1 MKRRGSALLI
11 VLGVLAFLVV
21 SAVAF
26 SAFMRRARL
35 PSSYLRR
42 SVAARELAKGALA
55 RAIDEIDRAIA
66 DDVHPG
72 IGVRSSNKWRNR
84 VFFRGDAEVD
94 ISQTAPTLTFEGLA
108 YVPPPLV
115 NEARYWSRK
124 TPTAVW
130 SSFGYD
136 TGRYAYC
143 ALDVSDY
150 FDVNRLVADY
160 PRSSAANRRITIAHI
175 LEGNHKVAPEGDY
188 AGVWD
193 DFMERF
199 RDIDEESLEIRFD
212 SASKMPLISLA
223 DFNLALGDEGSIGN
237 GNGKMMSPFAEYIK
251 AGKGSFYPAEGTA
264 QLEMYSAM
272 TFVTDGWFPKS
283 KKTLSGNGNNAI
295 ETYDLADGRYQPY
308 KMTDLQNGGPL
319 VLSRTTALY
328 KTQVAPSQE
337 AKTWYDRLSGL
348 GMTALADYLD
358 ADRVPISLAVPTTE
372 RVPMICG
379 VEPKFAGSP
388 SFGVERIDMAP
399 TGWDGGSLPPDNSQV
414 TERKIEQ
421 VVRWIVSPDGLAQA
435 FQGGRIHTIVAYP
448 FLHKDDADS
457 SRWTLDG
464 KFALF
469 FTSETSVPFRT
480 RNIDDTEVLH
490 LASTTLPD
498 SGINLETGVMT
509 VKLEGGPNFPAKIS
523 DEESAIWEGD
533 LDLRAGVRLA
543 TDLANPGNELLK
555 VTYQWTQTRQ
565 QNPQGGFTDWTP
577 TFATVKADPAA
588 AGATLKAHTA
598 LPALNADTRVRD
610 ADFADNALT
619 EKLSANPGWSKRVHL
634 NAAVWLR
641 IKDSDGNVVDMVP
654 ASIRDDAFQNSR
666 NDPTVRLLTSGSAAL
681 EISYW
686 PLLKFG
692 TGVAFDFGIA
702 GMESLE
708 NAATDMSISPA
719 AVMVPDPRH
728 NHMPENWYAE
738 SAGNI
743 TKSKWLETNL
753 AGGNDRDG
761 DIFMAT
767 SDAGYLQSVYELA
780 FLPRFT
786 NLETVGNYGN
796 SGNYNIPQNNWND
809 NEYATDAGHTLN
821 EKFMWRTYDPIGD
834 NEMAFENLPFTSEGT
849 GMKVNPY
856 SDSTNVLM
864 AAFANTPVDWR
875 RASTNQMAGA
885 TDYAT
890 MSVADFNKK
899 YAWNEYSEGGKFA
912 WEDLQ
917 KVAGHF
923 MWRMRNAG
931 NSSWQTVWNDID
943 WYGLCSDGKV
953 FASGG
958 GQDMEMSGTTDEIWD
973 VDRKFFY
980 GYWRDCFA
988 AKQQLF
994 LIFVRAEPLM
1004 LGGGTADQMPP
1015 QLGARAVALV
1025 WRDPATPSGAT
1036 SGYPHRT
1043 RLLFYRPLD

>member
-1 MKRRGSALLI
+1 M
-11 VLGVLAFLVV
+11 
-21 SAVAF
+21 
-26 SAFMRRARL
+26 
-35 PSSYLRR
+35 
-42 SVAARELAKGALA
+42 
-55 RAIDEIDRAIA
+55 
-66 DDVHPG
+66 
-72 IGVRSSNKWRNR
+72 
-84 VFFRGDAEVD
+84 
-94 ISQTAPTLTFEGLA
+94 
-108 YVPPPLV
+108 
-115 NEARYWSRK
+115 
-124 TPTAVW
+124 
-130 SSFGYD
+130 
-136 TGRYAYC
+136 
-143 ALDVSDY
+143 
-150 FDVNRLVADY
+150 
-160 PRSSAANRRITIAHI
+160 
-175 LEGNHKVAPEGDY
+175 
-188 AGVWD
+188 
-193 DFMERF
+193 
-199 RDIDEESLEIRFD
+199 
-212 SASKMPLISLA
+212 
-223 DFNLALGDEGSIGN
+223 
-237 GNGKMMSPFAEYIK
+237 
-251 AGKGSFYPAEGTA
+251 
-264 QLEMYSAM
+264 
-272 TFVTDGWFPKS
+272 
-283 KKTLSGNGNNAI
+283 
-295 ETYDLADGRYQPY
+295 
-308 KMTDLQNGGPL
+308 
-319 VLSRTTALY
+319 
-328 KTQVAPSQE
+328 
-337 AKTWYDRLSGL
+337 
-348 GMTALADYLD
+348 
-358 ADRVPISLAVPTTE
+358 
-372 RVPMICG
+372 
-379 VEPKFAGSP
+379 
-388 SFGVERIDMAP
+388 
-399 TGWDGGSLPPDNSQV
+399 
-414 TERKIEQ
+414 
-421 VVRWIVSPDGLAQA
+421 
-435 FQGGRIHTIVAYP
+435 
-448 FLHKDDADS
+448 
-457 SRWTLDG
+457 
-464 KFALF
+464 
-469 FTSETSVPFRT
+469 
-480 RNIDDTEVLH
+480 
-490 LASTTLPD
+490 
-498 SGINLETGVMT
+498 
-509 VKLEGGPNFPAKIS
+509 
-523 DEESAIWEGD
+523 
-533 LDLRAGVRLA
+533 
-543 TDLANPGNELLK
+543 
-555 VTYQWTQTRQ
+555 
-565 QNPQGGFTDWTP
+565 
-577 TFATVKADPAA
+577 KADPAA

-641 IKDSDGNVVDMVP
+641 IKDSDGKVVDMVP
-654 ASIRDDAFQNSR
+654 ASIRDDAAQNSR
-666 NDPTVRLLTSGSAAL
+666 NDPTVRLLSSGSAAL

-708 NAATDMSISPA
+708 NSASDMSIAPA

-796 SGNYNIPQNNWND
+796 SGNYNIPQNNWNN

-834 NEMAFENLPFTSEGT
+834 NETAFENLPFTSEGT

-856 SDSTNVLM
+856 SNSTNVLM

-885 TDYAT
+885 TDYAS

-931 NSSWQTVWNDID
+931 NRSWQAVWNDID

-953 FASGG
+953 FSNGG
-958 GQDMEMSGTTDEIWD
+958 GQDMQMSGNTDEIWD
-973 VDRKFFY
+973 VDRKFLY

-1025 WRDPATPSGAT
+1025 WRDPTTSSGAT

>member
-72 IGVRSSNKWRNR
+72 VGVRPSNTWRNR
-84 VFFRGDAEVD
+84 VFFKGGAEQD

-160 PRSSAANRRITIAHI
+160 PRSSAANRRITAAH
-175 LEGNHKVAPEGDY
+175 LFEPTGHRSAPSGAD
-188 AGVWD
+188 AWD
-193 DFMERF
+193 TFMERF
-199 RDIDEESLEIRFD
+199 RDIDEDSLEITFD
-212 SASKMPLISLA
+212 SNSKMPLVSVA
-223 DFNLALGDEGSIGN
+223 DFNLALGDKGSIG
-237 GNGKMMSPFAEYIK
+237 KMKSPFAEYIK
-251 AGKGSFYPAEGTA
+251 TGTGSFYPAEGTA
-264 QLEMYSAM
+264 QLDMYSSM

-379 VEPKFAGSP
+379 VELRLAQSP

-421 VVRWIVSPDGLAQA
+421 VVRWIVKPDGFAQA

-448 FLHKDDADS
+448 FLHNDAADNPS
-457 SRWTLDG
+457 WTLDG

-469 FTSETSVPFRT
+469 FTSETAVPFRT

-509 VKLEGGPNFPAKIS
+509 VKLEGGRPNFPAKIS

-641 IKDSDGNVVDMVP
+641 IKDSDGKVVDMVP

-666 NDPTVRLLTSGSAAL
+666 NDPTVRLLASGSAAL

-719 AVMVPDPRH
+719 AIMVPDPRH

-796 SGNYNIPQNNWND
+796 SGNYNIPQNNWNN
-809 NEYATDAGHTLN
+809 NEYASGAGDTLN
-821 EKFMWRTYDPIGD
+821 ANFMWRTYDPIGD
-834 NEMAFENLPFTSEGT
+834 NETAFENLPFTSEGT

-875 RASTNQMAGA
+875 RASTNHMEGV

-1025 WRDPATPSGAT
+1025 WRDPATSSGAT
-1036 SGYPHRT
+1036 GGYPHRT

>member
-1 MKRRGSALLI
+1 M
-11 VLGVLAFLVV
+11 
-21 SAVAF
+21 
-26 SAFMRRARL
+26 
-35 PSSYLRR
+35 
-42 SVAARELAKGALA
+42 
-55 RAIDEIDRAIA
+55 
-66 DDVHPG
+66 
-72 IGVRSSNKWRNR
+72 
-84 VFFRGDAEVD
+84 
-94 ISQTAPTLTFEGLA
+94 
-108 YVPPPLV
+108 PLV
-115 NEARYWSRK
+115 S
-124 TPTAVW
+124 V
-130 SSFGYD
+130 
-136 TGRYAYC
+136 
-143 ALDVSDY
+143 
-150 FDVNRLVADY
+150 
-160 PRSSAANRRITIAHI
+160 
-175 LEGNHKVAPEGDY
+175 
-188 AGVWD
+188 
-193 DFMERF
+193 
-199 RDIDEESLEIRFD
+199 
-212 SASKMPLISLA
+212 A
-223 DFNLALGDEGSIGN
+223 DFNLALGDKGSIG
-237 GNGKMMSPFAEYIK
+237 KMKSPFAEYIK
-251 AGKGSFYPAEGTA
+251 TGTGSFYPAEGTA
-264 QLEMYSAM
+264 QLDMYSSM

-379 VEPKFAGSP
+379 VELRLAQSP

-421 VVRWIVSPDGLAQA
+421 VVRWIVKPDGFAQA

-448 FLHKDDADS
+448 FLHNDAADNPS
-457 SRWTLDG
+457 WTLDG

-469 FTSETSVPFRT
+469 FTSETAVPFRT
-480 RNIDDTEVLH
+480 RNIEDTEVLH

-509 VKLEGGPNFPAKIS
+509 VKLEGGRPNFPAKIS

-641 IKDSDGNVVDMVP
+641 IKDSDGKVVDMVP

-666 NDPTVRLLTSGSAAL
+666 NDPTVRLLASGSAAL

-796 SGNYNIPQNNWND
+796 SGNYNIPQNNWNN
-809 NEYATDAGHTLN
+809 NEYASGAGDTLN
-821 EKFMWRTYDPIGD
+821 ANFMWRTYDPIGD
-834 NEMAFENLPFTSEGT
+834 NETAFENLPFTSEGT

-875 RASTNQMAGA
+875 RASTNHMEGV

>member
-72 IGVRSSNKWRNR
+72 VGVRSSNKWRNR
-84 VFFRGDAEVD
+84 VFFGRDAEED

-108 YVPPPLV
+108 YIPPPLV

-160 PRSSAANRRITIAHI
+160 PRSSAANRRITAAH
-175 LEGNHKVAPEGDY
+175 LFEPTGHRSAPSGAD
-188 AGVWD
+188 AWD
-193 DFMERF
+193 TFMERF
-199 RDIDEESLEIRFD
+199 RDIDEDSLEITFD
-212 SASKMPLISLA
+212 SNSKMPLVSVA
-223 DFNLALGDEGSIGN
+223 DFNLALGDKGSIG
-237 GNGKMMSPFAEYIK
+237 KMKSPFAEYIK
-251 AGKGSFYPAEGTA
+251 TGTGSFYPAEGTA
-264 QLEMYSAM
+264 QLDMYSSM

-379 VEPKFAGSP
+379 VELRLAQSP

-421 VVRWIVSPDGLAQA
+421 VVRWIV
-435 FQGGRIHTIVAYP
+435 HTIVAYP
-448 FLHKDDADS
+448 FLHNDAADNPS
-457 SRWTLDG
+457 WTLDG

-469 FTSETSVPFRT
+469 FTSETAVPFRT

-509 VKLEGGPNFPAKIS
+509 VKLEGGRPNFPAKIS

-610 ADFADNALT
+610 ADFADSALT

-641 IKDSDGNVVDMVP
+641 IKDSDGKVVDMVP

-796 SGNYNIPQNNWND
+796 SGNYNIPQNNWNN
-809 NEYATDAGHTLN
+809 NEYASGAGDTLN
-821 EKFMWRTYDPIGD
+821 ANFMWRTYDPIGD
-834 NEMAFENLPFTSEGT
+834 NETAFENLPFTSEGT

-875 RASTNQMAGA
+875 RASTNHMEGM

-1036 SGYPHRT
+1036 GGYPHRT

>member
-72 IGVRSSNKWRNR
+72 VGVRSSNKWRNR
-84 VFFRGDAEVD
+84 VFFGRDAEED

-108 YVPPPLV
+108 YIPPPLV

-160 PRSSAANRRITIAHI
+160 PRSSAANRRITAAH
-175 LEGNHKVAPEGDY
+175 LFEPTGHRSAPSGAD
-188 AGVWD
+188 AWD
-193 DFMERF
+193 TFMERF
-199 RDIDEESLEIRFD
+199 RDIDEDSLEITFD
-212 SASKMPLISLA
+212 SNSKMPLVSVA
-223 DFNLALGDEGSIGN
+223 DFNLALGDKGSIG
-237 GNGKMMSPFAEYIK
+237 KMKSPFAEYIK
-251 AGKGSFYPAEGTA
+251 TGTGSFYPAEGTA
-264 QLEMYSAM
+264 QLDMYSSM

-379 VEPKFAGSP
+379 VELRLAQSP

-421 VVRWIVSPDGLAQA
+421 VVRWIVKPDGFAQA

-448 FLHKDDADS
+448 FLHNDAADNPS
-457 SRWTLDG
+457 WTLDG

-469 FTSETSVPFRT
+469 FTSETAVPFRT

-509 VKLEGGPNFPAKIS
+509 VKLEGGRPNFPAKIS

-610 ADFADNALT
+610 ADFADSALT

-641 IKDSDGNVVDMVP
+641 IKDSDGKVVDMVP

-796 SGNYNIPQNNWND
+796 SGNYNIPQNNWNN
-809 NEYATDAGHTLN
+809 NEYASGAGDTLN
-821 EKFMWRTYDPIGD
+821 ANFMWRTYDPIGD
-834 NEMAFENLPFTSEGT
+834 NETAFENLPFTSEGT

-875 RASTNQMAGA
+875 RASTNHMEGV

-1036 SGYPHRT
+1036 GGYPHRT

>member
-1 MKRRGSALLI
+1 
-11 VLGVLAFLVV
+11 
-21 SAVAF
+21 
-26 SAFMRRARL
+26 
-35 PSSYLRR
+35 
-42 SVAARELAKGALA
+42 
-55 RAIDEIDRAIA
+55 
-66 DDVHPG
+66 
-72 IGVRSSNKWRNR
+72 
-84 VFFRGDAEVD
+84 
-94 ISQTAPTLTFEGLA
+94 
-108 YVPPPLV
+108 
-115 NEARYWSRK
+115 
-124 TPTAVW
+124 
-130 SSFGYD
+130 
-136 TGRYAYC
+136 
-143 ALDVSDY
+143 
-150 FDVNRLVADY
+150 
-160 PRSSAANRRITIAHI
+160 
-175 LEGNHKVAPEGDY
+175 
-188 AGVWD
+188 
-193 DFMERF
+193 
-199 RDIDEESLEIRFD
+199 
-212 SASKMPLISLA
+212 
-223 DFNLALGDEGSIGN
+223 
-237 GNGKMMSPFAEYIK
+237 
-251 AGKGSFYPAEGTA
+251 
-264 QLEMYSAM
+264 
-272 TFVTDGWFPKS
+272 
-283 KKTLSGNGNNAI
+283 
-295 ETYDLADGRYQPY
+295 
-308 KMTDLQNGGPL
+308 
-319 VLSRTTALY
+319 
-328 KTQVAPSQE
+328 
-337 AKTWYDRLSGL
+337 
-348 GMTALADYLD
+348 
-358 ADRVPISLAVPTTE
+358 
-372 RVPMICG
+372 
-379 VEPKFAGSP
+379 
-388 SFGVERIDMAP
+388 
-399 TGWDGGSLPPDNSQV
+399 
-414 TERKIEQ
+414 
-421 VVRWIVSPDGLAQA
+421 
-435 FQGGRIHTIVAYP
+435 
-448 FLHKDDADS
+448 
-457 SRWTLDG
+457 
-464 KFALF
+464 
-469 FTSETSVPFRT
+469 
-480 RNIDDTEVLH
+480 
-490 LASTTLPD
+490 
-498 SGINLETGVMT
+498 MT
-509 VKLEGGPNFPAKIS
+509 VKLEGGRPNFPAKIS

-610 ADFADNALT
+610 ADFADSALT

-641 IKDSDGNVVDMVP
+641 IKDSDGKVVDMVP

-796 SGNYNIPQNNWND
+796 SGNYNIPQNNWNN
-809 NEYATDAGHTLN
+809 NEYASGAGDTLN
-821 EKFMWRTYDPIGD
+821 ANFMWRTYDPIGD
-834 NEMAFENLPFTSEGT
+834 NETAFENLPFTSEGT

-875 RASTNQMAGA
+875 RASTNHMEGM

-1036 SGYPHRT
+1036 GGYPHRT